1 MPTVY
6 LAAEQEN
13 VLRIHWDEFTFGL
26 IAFLII
32 LGVVYKMWPRL
43 TKALD
48 ERADQI
54 EGGIARAQKAEAE
67 AEEIRQQYREKLEEA
82 HREYAQELEKAKEQR
97 AAIIAEAR
105 EEAQAEA
112 RRIVEAAHAQIEAD
126 RQQAFAQLKGEIG
139 VLSTELASRIV
150 GESLSDSA
158 TQSRVIDR
166 FLEELEQSEGK
177 QQAEVR

>member
-1 MPTVY
+1 M
-6 LAAEQEN
+6 AAEQEN

-26 IAFLII
+26 IAFLLI
-32 LGVVYKMWPRL
+32 LGVVYKMWPKL

-67 AEEIRQQYREKLEEA
+67 AEETRQQYREKLEEA

-105 EEAQAEA
+105 EEAQVEA

-126 RQQAFAQLKGEIG
+126 RQQTLVQLRSEIG
-139 VLSTELASRIV
+139 ALSTELASRIV
-150 GESLSDSA
+150 GETLSDGA
-158 TQSRVIDR
+158 AQNRVIDR
-166 FLEELEQSEGK
+166 FLDELEQSGNT

>member
-67 AEEIRQQYREKLEEA
+67 ADEIRQQYREKLEEA

-112 RRIVEAAHAQIEAD
+112 RRIVDAAHAQIEAD

-139 VLSTELASRIV
+139 ALSTELASRIV

-158 TQSRVIDR
+158 AQSRVIDR
-166 FLEELEQSEGK
+166 FLDELEQSEGK

>member
-1 MPTVY
+1 MPTVI
-6 LAAEQEN
+6 LAAEHEN

-26 IAFLII
+26 IAFLVI
-32 LGVVYKMWPRL
+32 LGVVYKMWPKL

-67 AEEIRQQYREKLEEA
+67 ADEIRQQYKEKLEEA

-112 RRIVEAAHAQIEAD
+112 RRIVEAAQIQIEAD
-126 RQQAFAQLKGEIG
+126 RQQAFLQLRGEIG
-139 VLSTELASRIV
+139 ALSTELATRIV
-150 GESLSDSA
+150 GETLSDDA
-158 TQSRVIDR
+158 ARSRVVDR
-166 FLEELEQSEGK
+166 FLEELEQSEAST
-177 QQAEVR
+177 QAEVR

>member
-1 MPTVY
+1 MPTVI
-6 LAAEQEN
+6 LAAEHEN

-26 IAFLII
+26 IAFLVI
-32 LGVVYKMWPRL
+32 LGVVYKMWPKL

-54 EGGIARAQKAEAE
+54 EGGIARAQKAETE
-67 AEEIRQQYREKLEEA
+67 ADEIRQQYKEKLEEA

-112 RRIVEAAHAQIEAD
+112 RRIVEAAQVQIEAD
-126 RQQAFAQLKGEIG
+126 RQQAFLQLRGEIG
-139 VLSTELASRIV
+139 ALSTELATRIV
-150 GESLSDSA
+150 GETLGDDA
-158 TQSRVIDR
+158 ARSRVVDR
-166 FLEELEQSEGK
+166 FLEELERSEGST
-177 QQAEVR
+177 QAEVR

>member
-112 RRIVEAAHAQIEAD
+112 RRIVDAAHAQIEAD

-139 VLSTELASRIV
+139 ALSTELASRIV

-158 TQSRVIDR
+158 AQSRVIDR
-166 FLEELEQSEGK
+166 FLDELEQSEGK

>member
-26 IAFLII
+26 IAFLLI
-32 LGVVYKMWPRL
+32 LGVVYKMWPKL

-67 AEEIRQQYREKLEEA
+67 AEETRQQYREKLEEA

-105 EEAQAEA
+105 EEAQVEA

-126 RQQAFAQLKGEIG
+126 RQQTLVQLRSEIG
-139 VLSTELASRIV
+139 ALSTELASRIV
-150 GESLSDSA
+150 GETLSDGA
-158 TQSRVIDR
+158 AQNRVIDR
-166 FLEELEQSEGK
+166 FLDELEQSGNT

>member
-6 LAAEQEN
+6 LAAEEN

-43 TKALD
+43 AKALD

-67 AEEIRQQYREKLEEA
+67 ADEIRQQYREKLEEA

-105 EEAQAEA
+105 EEAQVEA

-126 RQQAFAQLKGEIG
+126 RQQALVQLRNEVGA
-139 VLSTELASRIV
+139 LSTELASRIV
-150 GESLSDSA
+150 GETLSDSA
-158 TQSRVIDR
+158 AQNRVIDR
-166 FLEELEQSEGK
+166 FLDELEQSDST

>member
-67 AEEIRQQYREKLEEA
+67 ADEIRQQYREKLEEA

-112 RRIVEAAHAQIEAD
+112 RRIVDAAHAQIEAD

-139 VLSTELASRIV
+139 TLSTELAGRIV

-158 TQSRVIDR
+158 AQSRVIDR
-166 FLEELEQSEGK
+166 FLDELEQSEGK

>member
-26 IAFLII
+26 IAFLLI
-32 LGVVYKMWPRL
+32 LGVVYKMWPKL

-67 AEEIRQQYREKLEEA
+67 AEETRQQYREKLEEA

-105 EEAQAEA
+105 EEAQVEA

-126 RQQAFAQLKGEIG
+126 RQQTLVQLRSEIG
-139 VLSTELASRIV
+139 ALSTELASRIV
-150 GESLSDSA
+150 GETLSDSA
-158 TQSRVIDR
+158 AQNRVIDR
-166 FLEELEQSEGK
+166 FLDELEQSDST

>member
-67 AEEIRQQYREKLEEA
+67 ADEIRQQYREKLEEA

-112 RRIVEAAHAQIEAD
+112 RRIVDAAHAQIEVD
-126 RQQAFAQLKGEIG
+126 RQQAFAQLKAEIG
-139 VLSTELASRIV
+139 TLSTELASRIV

-158 TQSRVIDR
+158 AQSRVIDR